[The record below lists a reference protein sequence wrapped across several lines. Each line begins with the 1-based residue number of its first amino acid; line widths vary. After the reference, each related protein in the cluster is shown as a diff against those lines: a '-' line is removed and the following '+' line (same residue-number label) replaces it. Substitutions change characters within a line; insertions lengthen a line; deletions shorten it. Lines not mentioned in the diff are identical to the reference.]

1 MSVFANEVNEYLS
14 AIKNGDITQLKPL
27 FDLVGNHMSYVARYY
42 LTDKSYCDD
51 VTIEALQKIYLYIN
65 SYEEGKDGYNWIC
78 RIVQN
83 VAYNYNEITA
93 KISGTSELA
102 VAATHADNDF
112 TKHIEEKLD
121 LLHAIEILEPESRE
135 LINLYF
141 FLGKSFE
148 EIGDEIHLNKSSV
161 KRRLDK
167 ILLKLKIFIET
178 GNC

>member
-1 MSVFANEVNEYLS
+1 MSLFAKEVNEYLS
-14 AIKNGDITQLKPL
+14 AIKNGDVTQLKPL

-51 VTIEALQKIYLYIN
+51 VTIEALQKIYQYIN
-65 SYEEGKDGYNWIC
+65 SYEDGKDGYNWIC
-78 RIVQN
+78 RIVQH

-93 KISGTSELA
+93 KHSGTTELA
-102 VAATHADNDF
+102 SAATLADHDFVGHA
-112 TKHIEEKLD
+112 EERIDLFQAIDRLD
-121 LLHAIEILEPESRE
+121 PESRE

-148 EIGDEIHLNKSSV
+148 EIGEELHLNKSSV

-167 ILLKLKIFIET
+167 ILLKLRKLIET
-178 GNC
+178 GSC

>member
-42 LTDKSYCDD
+42 LIDKSYCDD
-51 VTIEALQKIYLYIN
+51 VIIEALQKIYLYIN

-83 VAYNYNEITA
+83 IAYNYNEKTP
-93 KISGTSELA
+93 KSYGTEEIA
-102 VAATHADNDF
+102 VAKKLADNDF

-121 LLHAIEILEPESRE
+121 LLRAIDSLEPESRE
-135 LINLYF
+135 LVYLYF

-148 EIGDEIHLNKSSV
+148 EIGDELHLNKSSV

-167 ILLKLKIFIET
+167 ILLKLKKFIET